1 MSIVDE
7 AIKFI
12 TDELNIKIEEQ
23 EKNIEEKQKIK
34 NEFEELQSRDAENP
48 KCPECNSDTDKLI
61 SHFMGII
68 KGSSNAL
75 SDCKIGADAE
85 RRWNGYYDKKAKQ
98 RKLKEVK

>member
-1 MSIVDE
+1 MPLYEFRCKSCE
-7 AIKFI
+7 
-12 TDELNIKIEEQ
+12 
-23 EKNIEEKQKIK
+23 